1 MIFRHLSRDF
11 SEREPQPRGSKRK
24 MKTKQP
30 RGGFGFFIEL
40 NGWLVA
46 LTILKNIVQW
56 EGLSH
61 ILWKIVKKKHP
72 NVPNHQ
78 PDQPVLGFKQQK
90 YTKIAIK
97 NGIQW
102 DLTKKDAK

>member
-1 MIFRHLSRDF
+1 MENS
-11 SEREPQPRGSKRK
+11 Q
-24 MKTKQP
+24 
-30 RGGFGFFIEL
+30 
-40 NGWLVA
+40 
-46 LTILKNIVQW
+46 
-56 EGLSH
+56 
-61 ILWKIVKKKHP
+61 KKHP

>member
-1 MIFRHLSRDF
+1 MENS
-11 SEREPQPRGSKRK
+11 Q
-24 MKTKQP
+24 
-30 RGGFGFFIEL
+30 
-40 NGWLVA
+40 
-46 LTILKNIVQW
+46 
-56 EGLSH
+56 
-61 ILWKIVKKKHP
+61 KKHP

-102 DLTKKDAK
+102 DLTKKDAKWWDFKRG